1 MKKIPFLSTS
11 IFGKLLWFSNNN
23 PFRVSSILIAVQ
35 FFRAF
40 QCWPYSQH
48 VWCDPTW
55 HRVCLLDHR
64 MALSAVCQKRPSSPV
79 PSTVLQGTNRSS
91 LLFKWSSGFS
101 LSQQECPYRAA
112 TQLLRYV
119 ERCEWMSLWE
129 TNTCFTP
136 PPPPPLPKAPKWLC
150 TVAYAALP
158 VRVCSGA
165 YVQFLSLLFLQHYF
179 TTPHTFQWNYLPET
193 WFVLDIHTK
202 YSSSWSYLSQ

>member
-64 MALSAVCQKRPSSPV
+64 MAISAVCQKRPSSPV
-79 PSTVLQGTNRSS
+79 PSAVLQGTNRSS

-136 PPPPPLPKAPKWLC
+136 PPRRPSQKHPNDCA
-150 TVAYAALP
+150 
-158 VRVCSGA
+158 
-165 YVQFLSLLFLQHYF
+165 QLLMQR
-179 TTPHTFQWNYLPET
+179 
-193 WFVLDIHTK
+193 
-202 YSSSWSYLSQ
+202 YLSGFVVELMFSFSLCCFYSIISPHPTHFSGIIYLKPDLF